1 MHEMQIVDREQKRV
15 RVILKRDDGGKGLS
29 ILDVRMIP
37 LEGNALEE
45 GKSWEGAWG
54 RPWGLK
60 MVLKAVEL
68 GLSLVLI
75 VWGMWN
81 WVEGYEEDMA
91 TEDEKENILVY
102 LDKDGANDE
111 GEVQASTETL
121 LEPLKHSLV

>member
-1 MHEMQIVDREQKRV
+1 MQIVDREQKRV

-68 GLSLVLI
+68 GLGLVLI
-75 VWGMWN
+75 AWGLWN
-81 WVEGYEEDMA
+81 WVEGYKDMA
-91 TEDEKENILVY
+91 TEDEKENFLVH
-102 LDKDGANDE
+102 LDEDGVNHE
-111 GEVQASTETL
+111 GEVQAVTETC
-121 LEPLKHSLV
+121 

>member
-68 GLSLVLI
+68 GLGLVEL
-75 VWGMWN
+75 G
-81 WVEGYEEDMA
+81 
-91 TEDEKENILVY
+91 
-102 LDKDGANDE
+102 
-111 GEVQASTETL
+111 
-121 LEPLKHSLV
+121 